1 MRFKYIA
8 DLRGEW
14 KFLECW
20 RTEASVAVKTK
31 EGAGEKGDEM
41 ERRSQCFWL
50 MAHTLPQAA
59 CWWEFLRIA
68 PPFIHT
74 PFRSRGRMNVYPWC
88 GPKRSEELSY
98 TGHAVFSC
106 CCSVAQSC
114 STLCDLIEV
123 TCQAPVS
130 SAPEICSD
138 SCRWVWISSGSW

>member
-14 KFLECW
+14 KVLECW
-20 RTEASVAVKTK
+20 RTEASVAVKTRGCWW
-31 EGAGEKGDEM
+31 EGWWD
-41 ERRSQCFWL
+41 ERRAQCFWL

-74 PFRSRGRMNVYPWC
+74 PFRSRGRMNVHPWC
-88 GPKRSEELSY
+88 RPKGLKELSH
-98 TGHAVFSC
+98 TGHAVFCC
-106 CCSVAQSC
+106 CCSVTQSC
-114 STLCDLIEV
+114 STLCNLIEV

-130 SAPEICSD
+130 SAPEFAQIHVHWVSD
-138 SCRWVWISSGSW
+138 AI